1 MIPEEAGM
9 TLINSQTCPCCSG
22 KIYDDCCQIYLSGHL
37 PAPTPEA
44 LMRSR
49 YTAYSMANI
58 TYIEKTM
65 QGSARSGFDACAAER
80 WAKRM
85 NWIKLEVKDA
95 GSLSSERSFVEFLAT
110 MVDGSRLVILHEK
123 SDFTLVHG
131 LWYYTDGF
139 QFPTPKKQLV
149 YRNALC
155 PCGSQRKYKNC
166 HDLSRSIEI

>member
-1 MIPEEAGM
+1 MSV
-9 TLINSQTCPCCSG
+9 INLHRCPCCSG
-22 KIYDDCCQIYLSGHL
+22 KNYDDCCQIYISGHTS
-37 PAPTPEA
+37 APTPEA

-65 QGSARSGFDACAAER
+65 QGAALRGFDACTAER
-80 WAKRM
+80 WAKRI

-95 GSLSSERSFVEFLAT
+95 GLLSPERGFVEFLAT
-110 MVDGSRLVILHEK
+110 MVDGTRLVILHEK
-123 SDFTLVHG
+123 SDFILVQG
-131 LWYYTDGF
+131 LWYYTDGL

-149 YRNALC
+149 SRNALC

-166 HDLSRSIEI
+166 HHLHRAPS